1 METQFYPMF
10 GRAAETRSPLAYFRT
25 PAFNRLATTSHHR
38 LAPRAAAGLRHS
50 VPPGVHLPTPC
61 LTYAYP
67 VLARCGRCL
76 LSNFLSNCSSGF
88 SLKVCPILYFLS
100 GRPIFHRL
108 ANSATSS
115 PLHSGEGL
123 GVRLQWRGV
132 GGEVS
137 LRAING
143 DMAWEL
149 PAGTQIVYRSR
160 PVSRSHAAERC
171 APSAGDVR
179 ACQPSN
185 RRAFSAL
192 NDDGPMACSIISG
205 KSHRTVSRGDTAI
218 TRPAAIRPASGGT
231 GSQSPCPASA
241 EYAPM

>member
-38 LAPRAAAGLRHS
+38 LAPRAAAGLRQS

-115 PLHSGEGL
+115 TLHSGEGL
-123 GVRLQWRGV
+123 GVRFPCEQLTGIWHGNCQP
-132 GGEVS
+132 E
-137 LRAING
+137 LRLST
-143 DMAWEL
+143 E
-149 PAGTQIVYRSR
+149 AGRFR
-160 PVSRSHAAERC
+160 AATPPNAAPRRLAMC
-171 APSAGDVR
+171 APASRATDVLF
-179 ACQPSN
+179 
-185 RRAFSAL
+185 RR
-192 NDDGPMACSIISG
+192 
-205 KSHRTVSRGDTAI
+205 
-218 TRPAAIRPASGGT
+218 
-231 GSQSPCPASA
+231 
-241 EYAPM
+241 